1 MNCRDFQK
9 GLEDYL
15 EGGLDFAGRFAIERH
30 AQQCFGCGKQ
40 ISDAQRLSQ
49 MARQLGHSPAPPDF
63 ESSLLNRIQRE
74 HIKRR
79 HKWLWLYQ
87 FEWPSRRSL
96 ATAALG
102 LAAFIMGVSVPI
114 YLARR
119 ERPSSVN
126 PASSQSQN
134 EVAASE
140 ENSPRTTTPNTYES
154 AGLRQNAATR
164 DLPGRMPQASHRAR
178 RAFSTEGDEFPA
190 SIEPGSSDYVEYLVP
205 GPGNSQMIVRLPS
218 TIRMRYS
225 APTEAFFI
233 RNVSH

>member
-30 AQQCFGCGKQ
+30 AQQCFGCGKE

-49 MARQLGHSPAPPDF
+49 MAHELSHTSAPPSF
-63 ESSLLNRIQRE
+63 ESSLLNRIQHE
-74 HIKRR
+74 HIRR
-79 HKWLWLYQ
+79 RRKWLWLYQ

-119 ERPSSVN
+119 ERPSSAN
-126 PASSQSQN
+126 PVVSQGQN
-134 EVAASE
+134 DVAASE
-140 ENSPRTTTPNTYES
+140 ESPPRMTMPGAYES
-154 AGLRQNAATR
+154 PGLKQNVATR
-164 DLPGRMPQASHRAR
+164 DFPGKMPDASHRGR